1 MMAANCLPS
10 EDQLLCSIC
19 LEVFT
24 DPVTLPC
31 GHNFCKSCITQH
43 LSSNSQH
50 RCPMCKEQV
59 NRKCKLKVNT
69 FISEMAAQFRQSAER
84 KAGNSSEQQVETP
97 AEASSDVPTG
107 TKRTRLKSCLWLGLA
122 CLTVGLAINYQLH
135 QTQSS
140 LKIHQLFG
148 ADTSH
153 KFHHVVPLKEE
164 YEVKKTEL
172 LKTEAAILDKIV
184 ERKLKLQEI
193 RQWVKLSKEATDRER
208 DDVVQVSNTLIQS
221 LERAQAELIG
231 MTEAKQKTTNK
242 QAKDFIQGL
251 EQEISELIR
260 RRDEVEQLSRS
271 EDHLHFLQSFPSV
284 TAAPLANKLPEFSV
298 CPVSY
303 GRILRTTLM
312 TAVDQL
318 TKSARNNMEKLDEA
332 DLKSIQ
338 QMAVDVTLDPDTAH
352 PTLILSDDGK
362 QVHYGGETED
372 ELQDNFVLGK
382 QAFSCERFS
391 YDVQVKGKTAWV
403 LGVVKESARNEE
415 LYLNSE
421 NNYWIILQFHKDFF
435 ALPGEEVPL
444 SVSDPPE
451 KVRVFVDYEEGLVS
465 FYNADS
471 GALLYSFTGCSFT
484 EKLYPLFSPGVSDS
498 APLIISPVNQ

>member
-43 LSSNSQH
+43 LRFNSQ
-50 RCPMCKEQV
+50 RQCPMCKEQV

-84 KAGNSSEQQVETP
+84 KSGDSSEQQVETP
-97 AEASSDVPTG
+97 AEASSDVPIG

-135 QTQSS
+135 QTISS

-148 ADTSH
+148 ADASH
-153 KFHHVVPLKEE
+153 KFHHIVPLKEE

-172 LKTEAAILDKIV
+172 LKTEAAILYKIV
-184 ERKLKLQEI
+184 ERQLKLQEI
-193 RQWVKLSKEATDRER
+193 RQWAKLSKEATDRER
-208 DDVVQVSNTLIQS
+208 ADGVQVFNTLIQS

-260 RRDEVEQLSRS
+260 RRDEVKQLSRS

-298 CPVSY
+298 CPASY
-303 GRILRTTLM
+303 GRILRTTLV

-318 TKSARNNMEKLDEA
+318 TKSARNKMEKLDEA

-338 QMAVDVTLDPDTAH
+338 QTAVDVTLDPDTAH

-372 ELQDNFVLGK
+372 EIPDNFVLGK
-382 QAFSCERFS
+382 QGFSCERFS
-391 YDVQVKGKTAWV
+391 YDVQVKGKTVWV
-403 LGVVKESARNEE
+403 LGVVKESVRNEE
-415 LYLNSE
+415 LYQNSE
-421 NNYWIILQFHKDFF
+421 NDYWAILQFQKDFF
-435 ALPGEEVPL
+435 ALTGKAVSF

-471 GALLYSFTGCSFT
+471 AALLYSFTGCSFT
-484 EKLYPLFSPGVSDS
+484 EKLYPVFSPGFSDS